1 MEIVR
6 RPGTPAKT
14 PDRTRSTAGQ
24 GLGDDGGETAV
35 GTAILFPIVLFGLF
49 MIIQLL
55 LGYYVRSVASAAATD
70 AAVLTAQEN
79 ATAVQGQDYAR
90 NFILEQ
96 AGGLVLPGELTV
108 VATKNDEFTTVT
120 VTGRTRLVWSLP
132 LSANASAPVE
142 RFEPQEGP

>member
-1 MEIVR
+1 MIVE
-6 RPGTPAKT
+6 RPGSPADR
-14 PDRTRSTAGQ
+14 PDRTGSTTGAGF
-24 GLGDDGGETAV
+24 GDDGGETVV

-79 ATAVQGQDYAR
+79 ATADQGRDYAR

-96 AGGLVLPGELTV
+96 AGGLVLPGELSV

-142 RFEPQEGP
+142 RFEPQEAP